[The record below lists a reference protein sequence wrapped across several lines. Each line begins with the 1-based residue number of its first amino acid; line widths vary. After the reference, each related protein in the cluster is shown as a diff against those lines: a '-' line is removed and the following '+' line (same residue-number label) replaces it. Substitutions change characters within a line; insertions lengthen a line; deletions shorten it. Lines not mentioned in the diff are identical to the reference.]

1 MDQMSASLIIPVY
14 NSERW
19 LQDCLESAARQT
31 LENIEVVCV
40 DNGSTDRSLEILNER
55 AANDERFLVMREPKP
70 GVSAARNA
78 GLAVARGEYVLF
90 MDADDRAEPD
100 FVEKLV
106 AKARGQQ
113 AEVAI
118 CAFDELW
125 ENPERH
131 VPREICPEEPLY
143 ERAFSLADMEG
154 VSTSLVTPNVW
165 RMAFRQDFLESNKVT
180 FPEEIRTSEDL
191 VFIYRCLF
199 AAERIALLPD
209 VLYHYRRDGGES
221 LTRKDRGIDGLIAL
235 DLIFESLKE
244 HGEQRPWLR
253 RHFANLALDVLEY
266 QLGSAAEWGE
276 FQRLY
281 RGLRETWRPFAAR
294 CEDVLAPRY
303 LPFYEATAEADASA
317 YLFRLYARK
326 RSEVE
331 ALSADLSLA
340 REEVAHVRGEAS
352 AAQTALEQ
360 RESRTIRSRLARML
374 RNSASGQ

>member
-1 MDQMSASLIIPVY
+1 MEQMSASLVIPVY

-19 LQDCLESAARQT
+19 LQGCLESAARQT
-31 LENIEVVCV
+31 LAHMEVVCV
-40 DNGSTDRSLEILNER
+40 DNGSTDRSLEILREQ
-55 AANDERFLVMREPKP
+55 AANDERFVVVHEPKP
-70 GVSAARNA
+70 GVSAARNTGVA
-78 GLAVARGEYVLF
+78 AARGEYVLF

-100 FVEKLV
+100 FAEKLV
-106 AKARGQQ
+106 VKARDQR

-131 VPREICPEEPLY
+131 VPREICPEAPLY
-143 ERAFSLADMEG
+143 EHAFSLADMEG

-165 RMAFRQDFLESNKVT
+165 RMAFRRDFLENNKVT

-209 VLYHYRRDGGES
+209 VLYHYRRDGGQS

-235 DLIFESLKE
+235 DLLFESLKE
-244 HGEQRPWLR
+244 HAEQRPWLR

-266 QLGSAAEWGE
+266 QLGSAAEWDE

-281 RGLRETWRPFAAR
+281 RGLRETWWPYAAR
-294 CEDVLAPRY
+294 CEELLAPRY

-317 YLFRLYARK
+317 YLFHLYAGK
-326 RSEVE
+326 RSEAE

-340 REEVAHVRGEAS
+340 REEAAHARGEAA

-360 RESRTIRSRLARML
+360 RENRTIRSRLARML
-374 RNSASGQ
+374 RDSASEQ